1 MKVPRQRYLGDCRR
15 IETSTMPA
23 FVRMIV
29 AAVMALAL
37 VLGLGAGRAQA
48 QELREAP
55 PVGAAAK
62 RAPEGP
68 ALTLP
73 TDVPQVA
80 PGEAVIPALPR
91 SYVTRDLGWLKLS
104 YPPAASERVESLLH
118 DADAFKA
125 ELSETLGQDVLSR
138 VEVRITP
145 TVSDMTRLAPVGS
158 PPPSYASGVAYP
170 GLKLVLISMF
180 APRGADATNL
190 DQVFRHE
197 LAHVA
202 LEDAVLGAH
211 VPVWFNEG
219 LAIGLAG
226 ENSFD
231 RQDVL
236 WHATVYGNLLPL
248 ADLDRSFPRDHFE
261 VGIAYAQSADFLRF
275 LMRRTDRVR
284 FAAMVQR
291 VREGQTFERSL
302 GDAYST
308 DLRKLEYQW
317 RSEVERKYSVI
328 PILAGGGII
337 WVAVIAA
344 LGWGYVKKRR
354 RAKAILAKWA
364 QDEAIED
371 ALLARRAAEAAEES
385 DRDLVRL
392 SLRTLRVPS
401 KVEHEGDWHTL
412 H

>member
-1 MKVPRQRYLGDCRR
+1 
-15 IETSTMPA
+15 MPA
-23 FVRMIV
+23 LVRMFF
-29 AAVMALAL
+29 AAVVAL
-37 VLGLGAGRAQA
+37 VLVLSASRAQA

-55 PVGAAAK
+55 PGSGAAAK
-62 RAPEGP
+62 HAPEGP
-68 ALTLP
+68 ALSQP
-73 TDVPQVA
+73 TDVPLVA
-80 PGEAVIPALPR
+80 PGEAVIPALPP

-104 YPPAASERVESLLH
+104 YPPAATERVASLLH
-118 DADAFKA
+118 DAGAFK
-125 ELSETLGQDVLSR
+125 EQLSETLGQDVLTH

-145 TVSDMTRLAPVGS
+145 TVGDMTRLAPIGS

-170 GLKLVLISMF
+170 RLKLVLISMF
-180 APRGADATNL
+180 APRGADATDL

-202 LEDAVLGAH
+202 LEDAVLGQH

-226 ENSFD
+226 ENSFA

-248 ADLDRSFPRDHFE
+248 ADLDRSFPREHFE
-261 VGIAYAQSADFLRF
+261 VGIAYAESADFLRF
-275 LMRRTDRVR
+275 LMRRTDRAR
-284 FAAMVQR
+284 FSAMVQR
-291 VREGQTFERSL
+291 VREGQTFDRAL
-302 GDAYST
+302 GDAYSS
-308 DLRKLEYQW
+308 DLRKLEFQW
-317 RSEVERKYSVI
+317 RSEIERRYSVI

-337 WVAVIAA
+337 WVGVIAA

-364 QDEAIED
+364 HDEAIED
-371 ALLARRAAEAAEES
+371 ALLARRAAEATEAS
-385 DRDLVRL
+385 DRDTVRM
-392 SLRTLRVPS
+392 LRGIRAPA

>member
-1 MKVPRQRYLGDCRR
+1 YLGVSSR
-15 IETSTMPA
+15 IQPSTMA
-23 FVRMIV
+23 ALVRMLF
-29 AAVMALAL
+29 AAVVAL
-37 VLGLGAGRAQA
+37 VMVLGASPAKA

-55 PVGAAAK
+55 AAAAG
-62 RAPEGP
+62 RAADGP
-68 ALTLP
+68 VPTLP
-73 TDVPQVA
+73 SDVPLIA
-80 PGEAVIPALPR
+80 PGEAVIPAVPSAYL
-91 SYVTRDLGWLKLS
+91 TRDLGWLKLA
-104 YPPAASERVESLLH
+104 YPPAAAERVASLIR

-125 ELSETLGQDVLSR
+125 ELSETLGQAVLGH

-145 TVSDMTRLAPVGS
+145 TVSDMTRLAPLGS
-158 PPPSYASGVAYP
+158 PPPAYASGVAYSR
-170 GLKLVLISMF
+170 LHLVLISMF
-180 APRGADATNL
+180 APRGADATDL

-202 LEDAVLGAH
+202 LEDAVLGQH

-226 ENSFD
+226 ENSFE

-236 WHATVYGNLLPL
+236 FHATVYGTLLPL
-248 ADLDRSFPRDHFE
+248 ADLDRSFPHDHAD
-261 VGIAYAQSADFLRF
+261 VGVAYAESADFLRF

-291 VREGQTFERSL
+291 VRESQTFDRAL
-302 GDAYST
+302 ADAYGS
-308 DLRKLEYQW
+308 DLRKLEFQW
-317 RSEVERKYSVI
+317 RSELERHYSVI

-337 WVAVIAA
+337 WVAVIGA

-354 RAKAILAKWA
+354 RARAILAKWA

-385 DRDLVRL
+385 DRDLVHM
-392 SLRTLRVPS
+392 SLRGIRAPA

>member
-1 MKVPRQRYLGDCRR
+1 MKVPRPERYLGGEAR
-15 IETSTMPA
+15 IERSTMPA
-23 FVRMIV
+23 LVRMLF
-29 AAVMALAL
+29 AAVMAVFL
-37 VLGLGAGRAQA
+37 VLSASRAQA

-55 PVGAAAK
+55 PGIGAAAK
-62 RAPEGP
+62 PAPEGP
-68 ALTLP
+68 TLSQP
-73 TDVPQVA
+73 TDVPLVA
-80 PGEAVIPALPR
+80 PGEAVIPALPP

-104 YPPAASERVESLLH
+104 YPPAATERVASLLL
-118 DADAFKA
+118 DAGAFK
-125 ELSETLGQDVLSR
+125 EQLSETLGQDVLTH

-145 TVSDMTRLAPVGS
+145 TVGDMTRLAPIGS

-170 GLKLVLISMF
+170 RLKLVLISMF
-180 APRGADATNL
+180 APRGADATDL

-202 LEDAVLGAH
+202 LEDAVLGQH

-226 ENSFD
+226 ENSFA

-248 ADLDRSFPRDHFE
+248 ADLDRSFPREHFE
-261 VGIAYAQSADFLRF
+261 VGIAYAESADFLRF
-275 LMRRTDRVR
+275 LMRRTDRAR
-284 FAAMVQR
+284 FSAMVQR
-291 VREGQTFERSL
+291 VREGQTFDRAL
-302 GDAYST
+302 GDAYSS
-308 DLRKLEYQW
+308 DLRKLEFQW
-317 RSEVERKYSVI
+317 RSEIERRYSVI

-337 WVAVIAA
+337 WVGVIAA

-371 ALLARRAAEAAEES
+371 ALLARRAAEAAEAS
-385 DRDLVRL
+385 DRDAARM
-392 SLRTLRVPS
+392 SLPGMRAPA

>member
-1 MKVPRQRYLGDCRR
+1 MNVPRRQRYLGDRSR
-15 IETSTMPA
+15 IETSTMA
-23 FVRMIV
+23 GFLRIFF
-29 AAVMALAL
+29 AALMTLAL
-37 VLGLGAGRAQA
+37 VLGAGRAQA
-48 QELREAP
+48 QELREGPANGATVKRGAP
-55 PVGAAAK
+55 D
-62 RAPEGP
+62 GP
-68 ALTLP
+68 ALTRP
-73 TDVPQVA
+73 TDVPLVA
-80 PGEAVIPALPR
+80 PGEAVIPALPP

-104 YPPAASERVESLLH
+104 YPPAAKERVASLLA

-125 ELSETLGQDVLSR
+125 EVSETLGQDVLSH

-145 TVSDMTRLAPVGS
+145 TVADMARLAPVGS

-170 GLKLVLISMF
+170 RLKLVLISML

-202 LEDAVLGAH
+202 LEDAVLGQH

-226 ENSFD
+226 ENSFE

-248 ADLDRSFPRDHFE
+248 ADLDRSFPRENFE
-261 VGIAYAQSADFLRF
+261 VGIAYAESADFLRF
-275 LMRRTDRVR
+275 LMRRTDRAR
-284 FAAMVQR
+284 FVAMVQR
-291 VREGQTFERSL
+291 IREGQTFERSL
-302 GDAYST
+302 GDAYSS
-308 DLRKLEYQW
+308 DLRKLEFQW
-317 RSEVERKYSVI
+317 RSEVERRYSVI

-337 WVAVIAA
+337 WVGVIVV
-344 LGWGYVKKRR
+344 LGWGYVRKKR
-354 RAKAILAKWA
+354 RAKAILVKWA
-364 QDEAIED
+364 QAEAIED

-385 DRDLVRL
+385 DRDLVRV
-392 SLRTLRVPS
+392 SLRGIRLPA